1 MDEQALIAAARQGDL
16 EAFNQLVL
24 VYQDLVYHQAYRLMG
39 DSDSAEDMTQEAFI
53 RAFEK
58 LPSYRGDGFRAWLM
72 RLAANLCYDELRR
85 RKRATLL
92 SLEPVG
98 SDGEEM
104 EATWTRDDE
113 LLPEAAAEQKEL
125 RSFLDRHLDELSPRA
140 REVLVLVDAIGMD
153 YIEAAQTLGVPVGT
167 VKSRLARA
175 RTELR
180 GRLMMN
186 TQQLAA
192 HYVPAAIPCM

>member
-1 MDEQALIAAARQGDL
+1 MDEKALIAAARQGDL

-24 VYQDLVYHQAYRLMG
+24 AYQDLVYHQAYRMMG

-53 RAFEK
+53 RAFQK

-92 SLEPVG
+92 SLEPVDQ
-98 SDGEEM
+98 DGDELD
-104 EATWTRDDE
+104 ANWTRDDD

-125 RSFLDRHLDELSPRA
+125 RSFLDRYLNELSPRA

-153 YIEAAQTLGVPVGT
+153 YSEAAQTMGVPVGT

-175 RTELR
+175 RLELR
-180 GRLMMN
+180 GRLMLN

-192 HYVPAAIPCM
+192 HYTPATAACV